1 MIIQV
6 KLKITWEKKQH
17 NYEQMVKL
25 SLSTVQEM
33 KMLKYGMTLPSAELL
48 VMDLPY
54 EKKSII

>member
-1 MIIQV
+1 
-6 KLKITWEKKQH
+6 
-17 NYEQMVKL
+17 MVKL
-25 SLSTVQEM
+25 SLSAVQEM